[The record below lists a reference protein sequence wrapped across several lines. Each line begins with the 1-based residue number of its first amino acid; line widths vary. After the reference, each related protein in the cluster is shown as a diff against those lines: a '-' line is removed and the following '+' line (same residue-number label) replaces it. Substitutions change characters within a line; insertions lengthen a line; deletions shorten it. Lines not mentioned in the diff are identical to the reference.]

1 MYDLIS
7 VGDATIDNFVQIQD
21 AEVRCSLNKEDCK
34 LCIDYGD
41 KIAVDKLT
49 HLVAGNAANNAVGGA
64 RLKLNS
70 AIYVNVGSDPAGKQI
85 LDKFKQEGVSP
96 QYVLINKGMES
107 NLSTVINFQGERTI
121 LVYHQAWKYDLP
133 DLDRTKWVYFTSV
146 SRSFTQS
153 NIISQLVQYLQRV
166 GGKLLYNPGTYQ
178 IQAGIK
184 KSPQL
189 LLLTELFIVNEEEAK
204 RILGYQDEEDI
215 AIKKLLKGLCDLGPR
230 MIIITDGEEGS
241 YGFDGSKYYHL
252 GIFPAKLLEM
262 TGAGDG
268 YATGVLAGLFYGK
281 DLPEAMRWG
290 AANGAAVVEQIGPQA
305 GLLTYDKMQEKL
317 KENSK
322 IIAKEI

>member
-1 MYDLIS
+1 M
-7 VGDATIDNFVQIQD
+7 
-21 AEVRCSLNKEDCK
+21 
-34 LCIDYGD
+34 
-41 KIAVDKLT
+41 
-49 HLVAGNAANNAVGGA
+49 
-64 RLKLNS
+64 
-70 AIYVNVGSDPAGKQI
+70 
-85 LDKFKQEGVSP
+85 
-96 QYVLINKGMES
+96 
-107 NLSTVINFQGERTI
+107 
-121 LVYHQAWKYDLP
+121 
-133 DLDRTKWVYFTSV
+133 
-146 SRSFTQS
+146 
-153 NIISQLVQYLQRV
+153 
-166 GGKLLYNPGTYQ
+166 
-178 IQAGIK
+178 
-184 KSPQL
+184 
-189 LLLTELFIVNEEEAK
+189 NEEEAK